1 MNRRQVRKEAIR
13 LAADVVASYDLEQL
27 YGNDLYEQEEEND
40 WVHELLENLQV
51 KIVATIRSLK

>member
-40 WVHELLENLQV
+40 RVHELLGNLQV